1 MAVPAGLRLIEDLLK
16 KIDELEG
23 ESKPVRE
30 ERDLLNIEAK
40 KSAQRRDELNQQI
53 RALHARALEF
63 RAKRDE
69 LNRKVS
75 ELKAKRDEL
84 RKLLEEKTKESYKS
98 DTKSSTSYAY
108 SSSQAEKSLK
118 RRIADLEWTIQT
130 TPLSIKE
137 ERRIIGQVKDLE
149 TQLEAVHHQESV
161 RKQLK
166 SIDSEAEGIRQRV
179 REFHEQLSKLAK
191 ESQEYHEQ
199 MDGSLEE
206 AQLLQTQ
213 ADEQHRNYVDSRQKA
228 DAAHQKLLG
237 IITRMREVERQIQ
250 QYDETIRRD
259 QLRRLLEAREET
271 TKKANTKLK
280 KGEKLSFDEFKLL
293 VEKGMV

>member
-53 RALHARALEF
+53 RTLHMRALEF
-63 RAKRDE
+63 KAKRDE
-69 LNRKVS
+69 LNRKVG

-84 RKLLEEKTKESYKS
+84 KKRLEEKTKGSYRA
-98 DTKSSTSYAY
+98 DTKSSRSHSYF
-108 SSSQAEKSLK
+108 SSQAEKNLR

-149 TQLEAVHHQESV
+149 AQLETIRQQESV
-161 RKQLK
+161 RKQQK
-166 SIDSEAEGIRQRV
+166 TVDSEAETIRQRI
-179 REFHEQLSKLAK
+179 RELHEELSRLAR

-199 MDGSLEE
+199 MDKSLEE
-206 AQLLQTQ
+206 AQRLQTQ
-213 ADEQHRNYVDSRQKA
+213 ADEQHRKYVESRQKA

-237 IITRMREVERQIQ
+237 IITRMREVERNIK
-250 QYDETIRRD
+250 QYDETLRRD

-271 TKKANTKLK
+271 TKKANSKLK
-280 KGEKLSFDEFKLL
+280 KGEKLSFEEFKLL